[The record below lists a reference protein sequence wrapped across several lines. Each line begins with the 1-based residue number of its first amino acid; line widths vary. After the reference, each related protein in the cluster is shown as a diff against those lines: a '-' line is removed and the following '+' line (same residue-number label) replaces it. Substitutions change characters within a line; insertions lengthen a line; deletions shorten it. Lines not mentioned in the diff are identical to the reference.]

1 MEFLPNGS
9 VVRLNV
15 ESDVDMDFV
24 IVGRLLQN
32 PKNNDIMDYLGV
44 VYPFGFVSEKSFVG
58 FNHSQILEVLH
69 EGYND
74 KRNEQISEILKQKR
88 EVIVEND

>member
-9 VVRLNV
+9 VVRLDV
-15 ESDVDMDFV
+15 EADIEVDFI

-32 PKNNDIMDYLGV
+32 PNNNEIMDYIGV

-58 FNHSQILEVLH
+58 FNHDQIIEVLH

-74 KRNEQISEILKQKR
+74 ERNSQISEILKQKS
-88 EVIVEND
+88 EVLKNV